1 MRDTWP
7 LTHLTHLTPNHVD
20 NHPQKGIY
28 FKMLVSIQTLS
39 DLRLSPNFFSRN
51 MIFSIPK
58 FTGKA
63 LEFASNSSMTFRSK
77 GYFFSMVYGNVLSY
91 DHVIH
96 IFKMPAGFWSP

>member
-39 DLRLSPNFFSRN
+39 ALTLSPNFFSRN

-63 LEFASNSSMTFRSK
+63 LEFASN
-77 GYFFSMVYGNVLSY
+77 FSMVYGNMLSY
-91 DHVIH
+91 YHVIH
-96 IFKMPAGFWSP
+96 IF